1 MGRYQPKF
9 DAELTDN
16 FPRAFDLLCSRVQ
29 LSNIR
34 ACKAMGEN
42 DYAKFWEARAG
53 KRPPTKKQLISLI
66 KLSNDLGIFDEIYE
80 VLICGSGSS
89 HYSQSQSR
97 QLGLPLSLAH
107 GSA

>member
-1 MGRYQPKF
+1 MARYQPKF
-9 DAELTDN
+9 DAELTEN
-16 FPRAFDLLCSRVQ
+16 FPRAFDLLCSRGQ

-34 ACKAMGEN
+34 ACKAMGEQ
-42 DYAKFWEARAG
+42 DYPKFWLARAG

-80 VLICGSGSS
+80 VLTCGSGSL

-97 QLGLPLSLAH
+97 QLGLPLAMAH
-107 GSA
+107 GRA